1 MAVSHR
7 RGVTV
12 GRARAGGAS
21 EQVVLA
27 DLAGSGRARASRWY
41 WPTWRA
47 GEVLE
52 VAEQS
57 GRQRWWPDPEG
68 GPGRVVAGRW
78 WPAG

>member
-27 DLAGSGRARASRWY
+27 DLAGSGRARAGGGRALVADL
-41 WPTWRA
+41 A

-52 VAEQS
+52 VAEHS
-57 GRQRWWPDPEG
+57 GRPWALVVG
-68 GPGRVVAGRW
+68 G
-78 WPAG
+78 